1 MMMLSHD
8 VRIWL
13 CAGYTDMRKGF
24 DGLAAMAQHELNV
37 DNHNLMKLNEASH
50 NLKSGWPRLEKR
62 NNSVALLCNFSEAL
76 VFLS

>member
-24 DGLAAMAQHELNV
+24 DGLAAMVQHVLQK
-37 DNHNLMKLNEASH
+37 NH
-50 NLKSGWPRLEKR
+50 
-62 NNSVALLCNFSEAL
+62 SVAMC
-76 VFLS
+76 LSFVGDAATG

>member
-24 DGLAAMAQHELNV
+24 DGLAAMAQHVLQKTIQWPCV
-37 DNHNLMKLNEASH
+37 CLSWAAQRPGQITLV
-50 NLKSGWPRLEKR
+50 GW
-62 NNSVALLCNFSEAL
+62 
-76 VFLS
+76 